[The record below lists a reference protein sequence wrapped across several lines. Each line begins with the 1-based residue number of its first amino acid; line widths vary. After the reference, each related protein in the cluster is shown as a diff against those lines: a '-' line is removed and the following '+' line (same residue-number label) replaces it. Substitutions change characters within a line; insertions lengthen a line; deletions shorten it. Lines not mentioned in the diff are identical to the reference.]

1 MPTEALKTEVFMK
14 RRLLCLVTGVCLVA
28 AAFSACGN
36 KQTKEV
42 AAQES
47 TAENAAVSLTEDV
60 GIEADD
66 QDTAGNAN
74 GELTI
79 LYTNDIHGYICNTV
93 KNDKNED
100 EPGLS
105 YGNLKA
111 IKNKLEEEGKNVLL
125 VDVGDHVQGAVYA
138 AVSNGDDIIELMNEI
153 GYDVATLGNHEFDYG
168 QFSVFKFIDNAS
180 YPYVSCNLY
189 NVSDKSLVLPGY
201 EVLETGGIRVAFIG
215 ITTPQTITSSAPKNF
230 QNEKGEYIYGIAAGE
245 DGKELYSYVQAAID
259 DARNEADVVIAV
271 GHLGVE
277 EDAAP
282 YRSIDVI
289 ANTSGLDAFLDG
301 HSHTR
306 IEEELVEDKDGN
318 KVVLTQTGC
327 YFSAIGDMD
336 VRLADG
342 KASISTSLID
352 KYDDT
357 DETIQ
362 AKVDGIVEKV
372 NEKLGETIADS
383 SCPFYINEPGTDVR
397 IVRSQETNL
406 GDFTADSVYY
416 YYNNVLELDCDI
428 AIANGGGLRQD
439 MPDGIHTY
447 LDCKTVEPFGNV
459 TCLIEA
465 SGQTIKDALE
475 LGAMNVPNE
484 DGGFLHAAGMKY
496 SIDTSI
502 ASSVQ
507 LDVNETW
514 TGGPTGEYRV
524 HDIVIYNRETGEYEP
539 LELDKNYNIAGVNYI
554 LRNDGN
560 GMTMFDECRSI
571 VDYVS
576 EDYVIL
582 AEYIK
587 AFSDSSIST
596 ANSPLSTLK
605 GYLLDYE
612 NPYGAG
618 RIKID

>member
-1 MPTEALKTEVFMK
+1 MK
-14 RRLLCLVTGVCLVA
+14 RRLLCLVTGACLIA

-42 AAQES
+42 AAPES
-47 TAENAAVSLTEDV
+47 TAENAAASQTEDV
-60 GIEADD
+60 GIEVDD

-215 ITTPQTITSSAPKNF
+215 ITTPQTITSSTPKNF

-484 DGGFLHAAGMKY
+484 DGGFLHAAGMRY

-524 HDIVIYNRETGEYEP
+524 HDIEIYNRETGEYEP